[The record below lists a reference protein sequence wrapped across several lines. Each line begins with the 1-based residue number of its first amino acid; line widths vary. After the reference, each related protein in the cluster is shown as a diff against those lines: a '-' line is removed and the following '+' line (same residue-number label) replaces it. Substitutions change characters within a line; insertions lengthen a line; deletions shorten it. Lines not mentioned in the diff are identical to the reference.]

1 MFIFTKPALVNVE
14 TIPNGFIFSF
24 VAIIVLCFTGS
35 GYQRMLGSTEKQ
47 ITKITQIK
55 DGSKVN
61 AVEIS
66 DNVLAFHLLQSNL
79 QHFP

>member
-1 MFIFTKPALVNVE
+1 
-14 TIPNGFIFSF
+14 
-24 VAIIVLCFTGS
+24 
-35 GYQRMLGSTEKQ
+35 MLGSTEKQ

-55 DGSKVN
+55 DGSEVN